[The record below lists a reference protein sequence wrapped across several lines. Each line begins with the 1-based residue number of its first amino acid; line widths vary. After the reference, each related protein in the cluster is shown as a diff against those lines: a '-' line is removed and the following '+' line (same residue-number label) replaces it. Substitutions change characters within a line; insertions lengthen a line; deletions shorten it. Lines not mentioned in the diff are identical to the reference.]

1 MLIMMD
7 RIELL
12 RTFIAVAETGTFT
25 AAAERLGIT
34 PQLASKYVRALE
46 DQLGSQLFVRSTRS
60 VRLTETGAACR
71 ERCLRLIE
79 DFDDLSADIRQEHRE
94 PQGRLRISAPSTFG
108 EKYLVPLLP
117 DFTELYPKVLID
129 LDLTD
134 RFVNLVEEGYDVA
147 LRIGMLEDSSLIA
160 RRITSS
166 PVLICASPEY
176 LGRHGRPETPDDLA
190 NHRCVVDANFRE
202 KDIWPFRLDG
212 VLTKVKVNEAIRVN
226 SANAVQ
232 SLLLSHAGIGLCPA
246 YVVEESVQSGALV
259 RLLENYQVAELGV
272 YALYL
277 ENRYLSAK
285 IRAFVD
291 LLAKRLA

>member
-1 MLIMMD
+1 MMD

>member
-117 DFTELYPKVLID
+117 DFILHP
-129 LDLTD
+129 
-134 RFVNLVEEGYDVA
+134 
-147 LRIGMLEDSSLIA
+147 S
-160 RRITSS
+160 
-166 PVLICASPEY
+166 
-176 LGRHGRPETPDDLA
+176 
-190 NHRCVVDANFRE
+190 
-202 KDIWPFRLDG
+202 
-212 VLTKVKVNEAIRVN
+212 
-226 SANAVQ
+226 
-232 SLLLSHAGIGLCPA
+232 
-246 YVVEESVQSGALV
+246 
-259 RLLENYQVAELGV
+259 
-272 YALYL
+272 
-277 ENRYLSAK
+277 
-285 IRAFVD
+285 
-291 LLAKRLA
+291 

>member
-1 MLIMMD
+1 M
-7 RIELL
+7 
-12 RTFIAVAETGTFT
+12 
-25 AAAERLGIT
+25 
-34 PQLASKYVRALE
+34 
-46 DQLGSQLFVRSTRS
+46 
-60 VRLTETGAACR
+60 
-71 ERCLRLIE
+71 
-79 DFDDLSADIRQEHRE
+79 
-94 PQGRLRISAPSTFG
+94 
-108 EKYLVPLLP
+108 P